1 MEALTNQQS
10 CLSSHLH
17 LISSGSVKEIH
28 HCSSSRNPTL
38 CSLLSAMA
46 TEGLGS
52 KRGKRQRLSSNRRTG
67 NHLHNLWIQM
77 TLLLLLQQLCWTSP
91 DLKGQRW
98 WHWHLACE
106 WLGLWSALSGP
117 TGLCTAKPLSCKMA
131 LLLLGCGGGA
141 DALGCWEAADSLC
154 GWLTVIWVL
163 WSVYDAPMQIKVPIF
178 KELYSK
184 LCFLLLQ
191 RKKNQ
196 QQAELIESQAFYMAP
211 WPCRIK
217 YCMYYPASTDLT
229 MAIEPV
235 CFLIHS
241 AIRTWIIRK
250 KQWCTGDS
258 VEFDI
263 LRHFHMKCCSRK
275 KNSPRIY
282 LLNSLNKM

>member
-67 NHLHNLWIQM
+67 NHLHNLWIQK

-131 LLLLGCGGGA
+131 LLLLGLWWWGWCSWM
-141 DALGCWEAADSLC
+141 LGSCRQPL
-154 GWLTVIWVL
+154 WLTYCYLSFVISL
-163 WSVYDAPMQIKVPIF
+163 WCAYADKGAYF
-178 KELYSK
+178 
-184 LCFLLLQ
+184 
-191 RKKNQ
+191 
-196 QQAELIESQAFYMAP
+196 
-211 WPCRIK
+211 
-217 YCMYYPASTDLT
+217 
-229 MAIEPV
+229 
-235 CFLIHS
+235 
-241 AIRTWIIRK
+241 
-250 KQWCTGDS
+250 
-258 VEFDI
+258 
-263 LRHFHMKCCSRK
+263 
-275 KNSPRIY
+275 
-282 LLNSLNKM
+282 